1 MLSRWRK
8 EAQKK
13 KDRVRK
19 EFWEGIPKRAEILAV
34 LSHNLSDS
42 AILWLSWGSDG
53 KTGGKDAAA
62 KQLPCRPSLSTVA
75 DYPVPPKQFS
85 CRTQANLL

>member
-19 EFWEGIPKRAEILAV
+19 RKEKQRKKERPHGGVAEFFEL
-34 LSHNLSDS
+34 
-42 AILWLSWGSDG
+42 
-53 KTGGKDAAA
+53 
-62 KQLPCRPSLSTVA
+62 
-75 DYPVPPKQFS
+75 DYG
-85 CRTQANLL
+85 